1 MTVETCKSQLRL
13 SKVSCTTSQPGCR
26 RSRCRLEGQPKLQR
40 GQGTRKGKLFLVVL
54 ALLVAAGFVCRGVK
68 PYACV
73 DTRVWK
79 PEGVVLEE
87 PAPVFI
93 R

>member
-40 GQGTRKGKLFLVVL
+40 GQGTRKRKLFLVL
-54 ALLVAAGFVCRGVK
+54 APLVAAGFVCRGVK

-73 DTRVWK
+73 DTHMWK
-79 PEGVVLEE
+79 PKGVVPEE